1 MSKSV
6 KTLIAAA
13 AILAVAAPAMA
24 EFKFTGLFQVQ
35 GYHQTAQDKGSND
48 ARSYNVIDQRFRP
61 KLDYKINDYIGL
73 TYFAE
78 VDTVWGEA
86 SGATGQGGRVGSDG
100 VNVETKNIY
109 VDFKLPQTAS
119 KLRLGIQGFKDSF
132 DGVVVFDD
140 MAAANLSGKLGPMD
154 YVAMYSKWHEGE
166 PRAGLTGLEAQNDRR
181 RNYDDADFYAVDL
194 SHKYGDFAKAGLAV
208 YYYDNN
214 SGIAMPGFPQAGI
227 GENTSGN
234 FSMSEGPNVDA
245 EIWWMGLYGD
255 YRVGNFAL
263 NGWALYQTGEVLQTA
278 ATNTYVDTRTWAAS
292 VKGRMVIPNGDLGL
306 RYMYFAPD
314 DSATDLERF
323 YISQGN
329 YEFADENLM
338 IFLVDKFVN
347 NVAKNR
353 YAITDAVEAGYGLH
367 GLVASA
373 NLKNLPMGTY
383 SNLGAGAFFVADKN
397 PDGAA
402 RKDDADLGYEVAA
415 SVGKVFAEKFDL
427 SLRGSYAFLGK
438 FYDAPA
444 NNNDPDDVYTVALM
458 ARVPF

>member
-24 EFKFTGLFQVQ
+24 EFKFSGEFRAQ
-35 GYHQTAQDKGSND
+35 GYTQTAQDRGSND
-48 ARSYNVIDQRFRP
+48 ARSLSVIDQRFRP

-73 TYFAE
+73 TYFGE
-78 VDTVWGEA
+78 IDTVWGGGTSA
-86 SGATGQGGRVGSDG
+86 KYPGGQGGAVGADG
-100 VNVETKNIY
+100 VNLETKNLY

-119 KLRLGIQGFKDSF
+119 KLRLGIQGLKDSF
-132 DGVVVFDD
+132 DGVVFFDD
-140 MAAANLSGKLGPMD
+140 MAAAHLSGKLGPLD
-154 YVAMYSKWHEGE
+154 YQAFYSKWS
-166 PRAGLTGLEAQNDRR
+166 
-181 RNYDDADFYAVDL
+181 DADTRLWDETNVFGLDL
-194 SHKYGDFAKAGLAV
+194 SHKYGDFAKAGIAA

-214 SGIAMPGFPQAGI
+214 SGNVIDGFTVTNNDPIFGTGPGAARLG
-227 GENTSGN
+227 
-234 FSMSEGPNVDA
+234 EGPNVDS
-245 EIWWMGLYGD
+245 EIWWLGLYGD
-255 YRVGNFAL
+255 YRFGNFAL
-263 NGWALYQTGEVLQTA
+263 NGWALYQTGEVLDVA
-278 ATNTYVDTRTWAAS
+278 ATNTYVDTRSWAAS
-292 VKGRMVIPNGDLGL
+292 VKGRMIIPNGDLGL

-314 DSATDLERF
+314 DSNEDIERF
-323 YISQGN
+323 FISQGN

-353 YAITDAVEAGYGLH
+353 YAIRDAVEAGYGLH

-383 SNLGAGAFFVADKN
+383 SNLGAGAFFAADKN
-397 PDGAA
+397 PEGAD
-402 RKDDADLGYEVAA
+402 RKDKGTLGYEVAA

-438 FYDAPA
+438 FYNDTTL
-444 NNNDPDDVYTVALM
+444 NNNDPDDLYTVALM

>member
-24 EFKFTGLFQVQ
+24 EFKFSGEFRAQ
-35 GYHQTAQDKGSND
+35 GYHQTAQDKESND
-48 ARSYNVIDQRFRP
+48 ARSLNVIDQRFRP
-61 KLDYKINDYIGL
+61 KLDYKINDYISL

-78 VDTVWGEA
+78 IDTLWGEQ
-86 SGATGQGGRVGSDG
+86 SGAATGQGGRVGADG
-100 VNVETKNIY
+100 VNVETKNVY

-119 KLRLGIQGFKDSF
+119 KLRLGVQGFKDSF

-140 MAAANLSGKLGPMD
+140 MAAANLSGKLGPLD
-154 YVAMYSKWHEGE
+154 YQVIYSKWDEGIGRDNT
-166 PRAGLTGLEAQNDRR
+166 PRGSSAAAIANDRR
-181 RNYDDADFYAVDL
+181 VRWNDVDFYGADL

-214 SGIAMPGFPQAGI
+214 SGNAMPAFPQAGI
-227 GENTSGN
+227 GANSLG
-234 FSMSEGPNVDA
+234 EGPNVDA

-255 YRVGNFAL
+255 YRFGNFAL

-323 YISQGN
+323 FISQGN

-347 NVAKNR
+347 NVPKNR

-383 SNLGAGAFFVADKN
+383 SNLGAGAFFAADKN

-402 RKDDADLGYEVAA
+402 RKDKGTLGYEVAA

-438 FYDAPA
+438 FYNTTA
-444 NNNDPDDVYTVALM
+444 NNNDPDDLYTVALM